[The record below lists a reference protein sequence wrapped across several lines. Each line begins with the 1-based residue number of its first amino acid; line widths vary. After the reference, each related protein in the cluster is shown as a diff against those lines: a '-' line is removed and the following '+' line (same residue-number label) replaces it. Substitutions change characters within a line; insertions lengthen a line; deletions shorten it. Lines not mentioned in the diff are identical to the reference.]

1 MESAR
6 RATRGSAGLD
16 LCATT
21 RLVLTP
27 QMGPQLVDSD
37 FKGPLP
43 EGTVGLLIGRSST
56 TMQGVIV
63 HPGVID
69 SDYTGIVKI
78 MVSSPRGIAAIS
90 PGDRIAQLLVLPSCH
105 SLFPSADKERQGR
118 GFGSSGTPYIGYAID
133 LEQRPLIELQIEGKI
148 FSAS

>member
-1 MESAR
+1 MGLPSSGPSKIWGNGGEILAILEKADDTQSAR
-6 RATRGSAGLD
+6 RAARGSAGLD

-27 QMGPQLVDSD
+27 QMGLQLVHSD
-37 FKGPLP
+37 FKGRLP
-43 EGTVGLLIGRSST
+43 EGTVGLLIGRRST
-56 TMQGVIV
+56 TKQGVIV

-69 SDYTGIVKI
+69 SGYTGIVKI

-105 SLFPSADKERQGR
+105 LCSP
-118 GFGSSGTPYIGYAID
+118 
-133 LEQRPLIELQIEGKI
+133 
-148 FSAS
+148 